1 MSSTIFT
8 IGDNKEVVLKVKG
21 LHISLFNSTGKAWL
35 KVVRNLNFTVKKN
48 QLLAIVGE
56 SGCGKSVTALS
67 ILRLLDP
74 DASQISGE
82 VFING
87 KDVLSL
93 NITELEKIRG
103 RRVAMIFQDPM
114 TSLNPVK
121 RIGDLIIEA
130 ISLHSTISKSD
141 ARKEAIRLLDEV
153 QIPSPKRCLMAYP
166 HELSGGM
173 RQRVMIAIALSMK
186 PDLIIA
192 DEPTTSLDVTVQAQ
206 VIKLFKERVKSHG
219 TATILI
225 THDIALV
232 AGFADEILVMYA
244 GRIVEYGPVKRVLM
258 KPAHP
263 YTAGLL
269 ASLCTLES
277 QPGDRLTSIPGNPP
291 QPDNIPN
298 GCAFHPRCLMAI
310 KKCATEMPPMITG
323 HFEDQGAAECHK
335 AWNIKD

>member
-93 NITELEKIRG
+93 KNTELEKIRG

-153 QIPSPKRCLMAYP
+153 QITSPKRCLMAYP

-173 RQRVMIAIALSMK
+173 RQRVMIAMALSMK
-186 PDLIIA
+186 PDLFIA
-192 DEPTTSLDVTVQAQ
+192 DEPTTALDVTVQAQ

-232 AGFADEILVMYA
+232 SGFADEILVMYA
-244 GRIVEYGPVKRVLM
+244 GRIVEYGPIERVLM

-277 QPGDRLTSIPGNPP
+277 QPRDRLTSIPGNRP

>member
-1 MSSTIFT
+1 M
-8 IGDNKEVVLKVKG
+8 
-21 LHISLFNSTGKAWL
+21 W
-35 KVVRNLNFTVKKN
+35 
-48 QLLAIVGE
+48 
-56 SGCGKSVTALS
+56 KSVTALS

-93 NITELEKIRG
+93 NNTELEKIRG

-232 AGFADEILVMYA
+232 SGFADEILVMYA
-244 GRIVEYGPVKRVLM
+244 GRIVEYGPIERVLM

-298 GCAFHPRCLMAI
+298 GCAFHPRCDMAI
-310 KKCATEMPPMITG
+310 KKM
-323 HFEDQGAAECHK
+323 CHRD
-335 AWNIKD
+335 APNDNRSFS

>member
-21 LHISLFNSTGKAWL
+21 LHTSLFNSTGKAWL

-173 RQRVMIAIALSMK
+173 RQRVMIAMALSMK

-192 DEPTTSLDVTVQAQ
+192 DEPTTALDVTVQAQ
-206 VIKLFKERVKSHG
+206 VIKLFKERVKSHR

-232 AGFADEILVMYA
+232 SGFADEILVMYA
-244 GRIVEYGPVKRVLM
+244 GRIVEYGPIERVLM

-277 QPGDRLTSIPGNPP
+277 QPRDRLTSIPGNPP

-310 KKCATEMPPMITG
+310 KKCATEMPPMRTG